1 MIDALLK
8 LQNCEVD
15 SVQPQITK
23 FICRSYCPKKT
34 PRKITDSLVET
45 RYFLYKKFRSETNK
59 LPPSPGALTQHLK
72 RACCPLVIWS
82 SSNRNIADSVDP
94 LQYGWEMK
102 VETLMPVC
110 SKDYI
115 APEEPIDLVSCN
127 CNGDCSKGR
136 CTCKKIV
143 LPVRISVAVGKNA
156 RTLCHL
162 LGVL

>member
-1 MIDALLK
+1 MKSLSGYTSITDVYNFIGDDVSSALLPFHAITGCDVTGKFSGKSIDFWTAKFLEERSNEELIDALLK

-82 SSNRNIADSVDP
+82 SSKRI
-94 LQYGWEMK
+94 LQTQL
-102 VETLMPVC
+102 TLFSM
-110 SKDYI
+110 
-115 APEEPIDLVSCN
+115 
-127 CNGDCSKGR
+127 G
-136 CTCKKIV
+136 
-143 LPVRISVAVGKNA
+143 GK
-156 RTLCHL
+156 
-162 LGVL
+162 